1 MGDLLQKLPSVTS
14 NELVSNSGGVDMQTV
29 ANAWEN
35 AFEHIGPE
43 WLQYKAD
50 FGNSIRGFASGD
62 VPKYGAGQFLD
73 LRNLFQRVLC
83 WVYFEVIQFV
93 NAPADVFKN
102 NRPDL
107 VQRFSQVDF
116 QVQRVP
122 LTFKIFNTTNQVF
135 LYFFLQIIWR
145 DDLPCNS
152 KDFPV
157 ADQLDVPG

>member
-1 MGDLLQKLPSVTS
+1 MVIRVAVDFVNFLVNQWLNPSVGELLQKLPSVTS

-73 LRNLFQRVLC
+73 SRDLFQRVLC

-102 NRPDL
+102 NRPTWSSGSHKL
-107 VQRFSQVDF
+107 ISKFSVPCSPL
-116 QVQRVP
+116 RYSIP
-122 LTFKIFNTTNQVF
+122 LTR
-135 LYFFLQIIWR
+135 FFSTSSCR
-145 DDLPCNS
+145 
-152 KDFPV
+152 
-157 ADQLDVPG
+157 